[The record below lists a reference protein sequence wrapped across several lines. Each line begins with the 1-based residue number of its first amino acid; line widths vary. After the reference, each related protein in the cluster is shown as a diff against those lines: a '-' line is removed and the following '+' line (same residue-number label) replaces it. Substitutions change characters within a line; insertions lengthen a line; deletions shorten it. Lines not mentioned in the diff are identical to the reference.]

1 MKLKYIIIINISF
14 VNSLNNEDIKYNYV
28 QLQQNIINNEKKITK
43 KLKQID

>member
-28 QLQQNIINNEKKITK
+28 QLQQNIINNEKK
-43 KLKQID
+43 